1 MCKSVELL
9 TQMKA
14 LGAELAEQFNHL
26 QKELKRC
33 ERIRQDILHKIE
45 NSDDINAP
53 MSYNYTK
60 ALKIISQY
68 RRKIKNE
75 LTAIEPYMSAIG
87 KHYVMAGSVL
97 GNVQKGYNELS
108 NKTGADYRSRE
119 LNLDENILMQVKEYC
134 GVE

>member
-9 TQMKA
+9 TQMKT
-14 LGAELAEQFNHL
+14 LGAELAEQFNYL
-26 QKELKRC
+26 QKELKRS

-45 NSDDINAP
+45 GSNDLNAP

-60 ALKIISQY
+60 ALKIVSQY

-75 LTAIEPYMSAIG
+75 LVTIEPHMKAMVKYYTTTGA
-87 KHYVMAGSVL
+87 VL
-97 GNVQKGYNELS
+97 GDVQKKHNELS
-108 NKTGADYRSRE
+108 NKTGADYQARE
-119 LNLDENILMQVKEYC
+119 LNLSDNILLQVKEYC